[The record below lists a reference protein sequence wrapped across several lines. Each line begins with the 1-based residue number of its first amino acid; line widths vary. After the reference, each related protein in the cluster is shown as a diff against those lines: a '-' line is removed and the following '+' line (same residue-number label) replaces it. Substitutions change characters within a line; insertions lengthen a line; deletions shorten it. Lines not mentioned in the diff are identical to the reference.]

1 MPGIRLL
8 VTDEHLDPIDGLR
21 QQERLSTAAFLFFI
35 EYLASTRL
43 MGNHHVTMLDVINLL
58 ET

>member
-8 VTDEHLDPIDGLR
+8 VLDEHLDSVDGLR
-21 QQERLSTAAFLFFI
+21 QQARLSMAAFLFFI

-43 MGNHHVTMLDVINLL
+43 MGNPYVTMLDVINLL
-58 ET
+58 EA